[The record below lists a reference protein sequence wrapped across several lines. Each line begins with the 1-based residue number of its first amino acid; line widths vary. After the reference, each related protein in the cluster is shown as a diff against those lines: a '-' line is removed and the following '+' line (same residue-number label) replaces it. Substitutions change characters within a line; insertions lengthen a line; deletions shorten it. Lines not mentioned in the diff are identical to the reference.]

1 MHLMAITSQMARV
14 IVKLGG
20 GLITDKSMYKQIRSE
35 RINAVSAVIRE
46 LKNSGHSVIIVHGA
60 GSFGHLEARKWN
72 LAEGFDSDISEDQ
85 ELAVTRVRS
94 DMDNLNEHVMEAL
107 RRIGVECEVL
117 PPRYWATGVGVEF
130 QGDLGSFSRNSTEPV
145 PITFGDVVAT
155 PDHTRFGI
163 LSGDHIMVRLGS
175 EIPDVSVCIF
185 LLGDV
190 DGLMDRPPE
199 ESGATLLTTW
209 RLDEEFSDSHNPDVD
224 VTGGIM
230 LKAEC
235 ASLIA
240 RSVEHVWLLNGTV
253 PERMLDVVSS
263 GRAIGTRVLR

>member
-1 MHLMAITSQMARV
+1 MAIMSRMARV

-20 GLITDKSMYKQIRSE
+20 GLITDKSEYKKVR
-35 RINAVSAVIRE
+35 RDRVDAVSAVIRE
-46 LKNSGHSVIIVHGA
+46 LIDSGHSVIIVHGA
-60 GSFGHLEARKWN
+60 GSFGHLEARKWR
-72 LAEGFDSDISEDQ
+72 LSEGIVSEISEEQ

-94 DMDNLNEHVMEAL
+94 DMAELNEHVLESL
-107 RRIGVECEVL
+107 RSFGVECDEL
-117 PPRYWATGVGVEF
+117 PPRNWATGVGVDF
-130 QGDLGSFSRNSTEPV
+130 KGDLGSFSRNPTEPV

-163 LSGDHIMVRLGS
+163 LSGDHVMVRLGS

-190 DGLMDRPPE
+190 DGLMDRPPD

-209 RLDEEFSDSHNPDVD
+209 SVDEGFSDSHNPDVD
-224 VTGGIM
+224 VTGGII
-230 LKAEC
+230 LKAQC

-240 RSVEHVWLLNGTV
+240 RNVEHVWLLNGTI
-253 PERMLDVVSS
+253 PERILDIVSS

>member
-1 MHLMAITSQMARV
+1 M
-14 IVKLGG
+14 
-20 GLITDKSMYKQIRSE
+20 
-35 RINAVSAVIRE
+35 
-46 LKNSGHSVIIVHGA
+46 
-60 GSFGHLEARKWN
+60 
-72 LAEGFDSDISEDQ
+72 
-85 ELAVTRVRS
+85 TRVRS
-94 DMDNLNEHVMEAL
+94 DMDDLNEHVMESL
-107 RRIGVECEVL
+107 RSFGVECEVL
-117 PPRYWATGVGVEF
+117 PPRYWATGVGVDF
-130 QGDLGSFSRNSTEPV
+130 QGDLGSFSRNPNEPV

-155 PDHTRFGI
+155 SDHTRFGI

-190 DGLMDRPPE
+190 DGLMDRPPD

-209 RLDEEFSDSHNPDVD
+209 RVDEGFSDSHNPDVD

-230 LKAEC
+230 LKAQC

-240 RSVEHVWLLNGTV
+240 LKAEHVWLLNGTI

>member
-1 MHLMAITSQMARV
+1 MAIMSRMARV

-20 GLITDKSMYKQIRSE
+20 GLITDKSEYKKVR
-35 RINAVSAVIRE
+35 RDRVDAVSAVIRE
-46 LKNSGHSVIIVHGA
+46 LIDSGHSVIIVHGA
-60 GSFGHLEARKWN
+60 GSFGHLEARKWR
-72 LAEGFDSDISEDQ
+72 LSEGIVSEISEEQ

-94 DMDNLNEHVMEAL
+94 DMAELNEHVLESL
-107 RRIGVECEVL
+107 RSFGVECDEL
-117 PPRYWATGVGVEF
+117 PPRNWATGVGVDF
-130 QGDLGSFSRNSTEPV
+130 KGDLGSFSRNPTEPV

-163 LSGDHIMVRLGS
+163 LSGDHVMVRLGS

-190 DGLMDRPPE
+190 DGLMDRPPD

-209 RLDEEFSDSHNPDVD
+209 SVDEGFSDSHNPDVD
-224 VTGGIM
+224 VTGGII
-230 LKAEC
+230 LKAQC

-240 RSVEHVWLLNGTV
+240 RNVEHVWLLNGTI
-253 PERMLDVVSS
+253 PERILDVVSS

>member
-1 MHLMAITSQMARV
+1 MAITSKMARV

-20 GLITDKSMYKQIRSE
+20 GLITDKTEYKQVRQD
-35 RINAVSAVIRE
+35 RVDAVSAVIRE
-46 LKNSGHSVIIVHGA
+46 LRNCGHSVIIVHGA
-60 GSFGHLEARKWN
+60 GSFGHLEARKWR
-72 LAEGFDSDISEDQ
+72 LSEGFDSEISEEQ

-94 DMDNLNEHVMEAL
+94 DMDDLNEHVMESL
-107 RRIGVECEVL
+107 RSFGVECEVL
-117 PPRYWATGVGVEF
+117 PPRYWATGVGVDF
-130 QGDLGSFSRNSTEPV
+130 QGDLGSFSRNPNEPV

-155 PDHTRFGI
+155 SDHTRFGI

-190 DGLMDRPPE
+190 DGLMDRPPD

-209 RLDEEFSDSHNPDVD
+209 RVDEGFSDSHNPDVD

-230 LKAEC
+230 LKAQC

-240 RSVEHVWLLNGTV
+240 LKAEHVWLLNGTV

>member
-1 MHLMAITSQMARV
+1 MAITSKMARV

-20 GLITDKSMYKQIRSE
+20 GLITDKTEYKQVRQD
-35 RINAVSAVIRE
+35 RVDAVSAVIRE
-46 LKNSGHSVIIVHGA
+46 LRNFGHSVIIVHGA
-60 GSFGHLEARKWN
+60 GSFGHLEARKWR
-72 LAEGFDSDISEDQ
+72 LSEGFDFDISEEQ

-94 DMDNLNEHVMEAL
+94 DMDDLNEHVMGSL
-107 RRIGVECEVL
+107 RSFGVECEVL
-117 PPRYWATGVGVEF
+117 PPRYWATGVGVDF
-130 QGDLGSFSRNSTEPV
+130 QGDLGSFSRNPTEPV

-190 DGLMDRPPE
+190 DGLMDRPPD

-209 RLDEEFSDSHNPDVD
+209 RVDEGFSDSHNPDVD

-230 LKAEC
+230 LKAKC

-240 RSVEHVWLLNGTV
+240 RRVEHVWLLNGNA
-253 PERMLDVVSS
+253 PERMFDVVSS

>member
-1 MHLMAITSQMARV
+1 MAITSKMARV

-20 GLITDKSMYKQIRSE
+20 GLITDKSEYKQVRLD
-35 RINAVSAVIRE
+35 RVDAVSAVIKE
-46 LKNSGHSVIIVHGA
+46 LRNCGHSVIIVHGA
-60 GSFGHLEARKWN
+60 GSFGHLEARKWR
-72 LAEGFDSDISEDQ
+72 LSEGFDSEISEEQ

-94 DMDNLNEHVMEAL
+94 DMDDLNEYVIESL
-107 RRIGVECEVL
+107 RSYGVESEVL
-117 PPRYWATGVGVEF
+117 PPRYWATGIGVDF
-130 QGDLGSFSRNSTEPV
+130 QGDLESFSRDPTEPV

-185 LLGDV
+185 LLGDA
-190 DGLMDRPPE
+190 DGLMDRPPD

-209 RLDEEFSDSHNPDVD
+209 RVDEGFSDSHNPDVD

-230 LKAEC
+230 LKAQC

-240 RSVEHVWLLNGTV
+240 LKAEHVWLLNGTV

>member
-1 MHLMAITSQMARV
+1 MAILSRMARV

-20 GLITDKSMYKQIRSE
+20 GLITDKSEYKKVR
-35 RINAVSAVIRE
+35 RDRVDAVSAVIRE
-46 LKNSGHSVIIVHGA
+46 LIDSGHSVIIVHGA
-60 GSFGHLEARKWN
+60 GSFGHLEARKWR
-72 LAEGFDSDISEDQ
+72 LSEGIVSEMSEEQ

-94 DMDNLNEHVMEAL
+94 DMAELNEHVLESL
-107 RRIGVECEVL
+107 RSFGVECDEL
-117 PPRYWATGVGVEF
+117 PPRNWATGVGVDF
-130 QGDLGSFSRNSTEPV
+130 KGDLGSFSRNPTEPV

-163 LSGDHIMVRLGS
+163 LSGDHVMVRLGS

-190 DGLMDRPPE
+190 DGLMDRPPD

-209 RLDEEFSDSHNPDVD
+209 SVDEGLSDSHNPDVD
-224 VTGGIM
+224 VTGGII
-230 LKAEC
+230 LKAQC

-240 RSVEHVWLLNGTV
+240 RKVEHVWLLNGTT
-253 PERMLDVVSS
+253 PERILDVVSS

>member
-1 MHLMAITSQMARV
+1 MAIMSRMARV

-20 GLITDKSMYKQIRSE
+20 GLITDKSEYKKVR
-35 RINAVSAVIRE
+35 RDRVDAVSAVIRE
-46 LKNSGHSVIIVHGA
+46 LIDSGHSVIIVHGA
-60 GSFGHLEARKWN
+60 GSFGHLEARKWR
-72 LAEGFDSDISEDQ
+72 LSEGIVSEMSEEQ

-94 DMDNLNEHVMEAL
+94 DMAELNEHVLESL
-107 RRIGVECEVL
+107 RSFGVECDEL
-117 PPRYWATGVGVEF
+117 PPRNWATGVGVDF
-130 QGDLGSFSRNSTEPV
+130 KGDLGSFSRNPTEPV

-163 LSGDHIMVRLGS
+163 LSGDHVMVRLGS

-190 DGLMDRPPE
+190 DGLMDRPPD

-209 RLDEEFSDSHNPDVD
+209 SVDEGFSDSHNPDVD

-230 LKAEC
+230 LKAQC

-240 RSVEHVWLLNGTV
+240 HKVEHVWLLNGTI
-253 PERMLDVVSS
+253 PERILDVVSS